1 MNTLDFPNLTLQQQ
15 KSFLLNS
22 QNTSLAVSKSLASK
36 EGLHWIHF
44 RRGHFML

>member
-1 MNTLDFPNLTLQQQ
+1 MNTLGFPNLTLLP
-15 KSFLLNS
+15 KERFLLNS